1 MSAVPCPS
9 CAQPMNA
16 AAIVCPHCG
25 KRRPGGE
32 VGLAGKALSK
42 EEVNALIAVDGK
54 DDAPSQGVVQTAIFP
69 HPSTHGTARTV
80 ELACTLIALPMV
92 ILGAFSLVLSRRR
105 TRRSADQASG
115 ELVPVLAMSG
125 LGGLGLY
132 SALSLAGVG
141 LSTSLAV
148 IGVSI
153 AALITRGGIRS
164 HASTK
169 RSRDLHRLAKPER
182 EALPPAP
189 PPEKAKLPEARVAS
203 ARPSAPVI
211 AIAPPTRPTEAPRAE
226 VATPDEPSLLK

>member
-1 MSAVPCPS
+1 
-9 CAQPMNA
+9 MNA
-16 AAIVCPHCG
+16 AALVCPHCG
-25 KRRPGGE
+25 KRRPDAE
-32 VGLAGKALSK
+32 VGLAGKGLSK
-42 EEVNALIAVDGK
+42 EEVNALIAVHGK
-54 DDAPSQGVVQTAIFP
+54 DDAPSQGVVQTVIFP
-69 HPSTHGTARTV
+69 HPTTHGTARTV

-105 TRRSADQASG
+105 TRRSADQTSG

-141 LSTSLAV
+141 LSSSLAV

-153 AALITRGGIRS
+153 AALITRGAIRS

-182 EALPPAP
+182 EPTPPAP
-189 PPEKAKLPEARVAS
+189 AKAQLPEARVAS
-203 ARPSAPVI
+203 SRSSAPVI

-226 VATPDEPSLLK
+226 VEAPDEPSLLK